1 VTESFNDPTLVA
13 VVDAASTQD
22 LPASVSSWAAS
33 KELFALLD
41 VVLAAGNNGAGVAE

>member
-1 VTESFNDPTLVA
+1 VTEAFDDPTLVA

-22 LPASVSSWAAS
+22 LAASASSWAAS

-41 VVLAAGNNGAGVAE
+41 VGLAAGNNGAGVAQ